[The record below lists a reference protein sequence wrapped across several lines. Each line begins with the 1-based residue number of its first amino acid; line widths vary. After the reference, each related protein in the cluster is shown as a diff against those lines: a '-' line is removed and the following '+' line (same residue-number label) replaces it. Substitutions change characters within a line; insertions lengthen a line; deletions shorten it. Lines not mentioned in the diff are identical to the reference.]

1 MMHQTASHSFPV
13 TLVVLLFLLT
23 GCAGLTPE
31 PPEPITGGTLH
42 GQCERPLL
50 PDVFDAESS
59 AWHWLEFNQTTPV
72 LDWAALPA
80 HPADHDLAFAWAL
93 YFSQPGQNPVLL
105 QLGIGQLQRLKPNLP
120 ASVQPLIEL
129 HQNAARELL
138 LEYRQRDQQ
147 RQALQSQIT
156 SLQQAL
162 EQKQAQIDALTAI
175 ESQLMTRENRPAQ
188 EDTP

>member
-1 MMHQTASHSFPV
+1 MMHQTASRLLPV
-13 TLVVLLFLLT
+13 ILVVLLFLLS
-23 GCAGLTPE
+23 GCAGLSPK
-31 PPEPITGGTLH
+31 PPEPTTRGTLQ

-50 PDVFDAESS
+50 PEVFDAESS
-59 AWHWLEFNQTTPV
+59 AWHWLDFSQTTTL

-105 QLGIGQLQRLKPNLP
+105 QLGIGQLQQLKPNLP
-120 ASVQPLIEL
+120 ASLQPLIEL
-129 HQNAARELL
+129 HQSAARALL
-138 LEYRQRDQQ
+138 LDYRQRDRQ
-147 RQALQSQIT
+147 RQALERQIT

-175 ESQLMTRENRPAQ
+175 ESQLNTRENGPAQ